1 VPSPTVPDLPTT
13 TIVVSTTPPRWKFW
27 ADAVAAALGLNV
39 WVTLVLVP
47 ALFVGAFRTPA
58 ESLLAALPLL
68 PLGVGLA
75 RRSPVWQLLVYPAA
89 LLLPIAWAPR
99 IVTGNVHGRWS
110 FLVVS
115 ASLVGYLFSVSFFS
129 SFHDPTPPS
138 RTRSLSSAAKP
149 VAPRWRRRF
158 RLYYILAALSAL
170 LPAAMLYAVNFS
182 TPNLSSLRDRYT
194 GRVGSMAA
202 LLNLGVLGLW
212 MLLFSWA
219 FVGVL
224 KRHRTGDPELAAELS
239 ALRKSARRGTPRPVF
254 YLWVTLAL
262 GLMGA
267 LVFLRYR

>member
-1 VPSPTVPDLPTT
+1 MSAPDAPAQASAQATAA
-13 TIVVSTTPPRWKFW
+13 PRWKVW

-58 ESLLAALPLL
+58 ESLLAALPLV

-75 RRSPVWQLLVYPAA
+75 RRSPVWQLLAYPAA
-89 LLLPIAWAPR
+89 LLVPIAYAPR
-99 IVTGNVHGRWS
+99 VVTGNVHGQWS

-115 ASLVGYLFSVSFFS
+115 ASLVAYLFSVSFFS
-129 SFHDPTPPS
+129 SFRDPMAPS
-138 RTRSLSSAAKP
+138 RTRPLSSAQRP
-149 VAPRWRRRF
+149 IAPRWRRRF
-158 RLYYILAALSAL
+158 RLYYALAVLSAL
-170 LPAAMLYAVNFS
+170 LPGALLYAVNFA
-182 TPNLSSLRDRYT
+182 PENLQAMRDRFP
-194 GRVGSMAA
+194 GRAGSMSA
-202 LLNLGVLGLW
+202 LFNLGVLGLW

-224 KRHRTGDPELAAELS
+224 KRHRTGDPELIAEL
-239 ALRKSARRGTPRPVF
+239 AQLRKGARRGAPRPLF
-254 YLWVTLAL
+254 YFWVTLAL

>member
-1 VPSPTVPDLPTT
+1 VPPSPQTQ
-13 TIVVSTTPPRWKFW
+13 TIVVTPITPPRWKIW

-58 ESLLAALPLL
+58 EALLAALPLV

-99 IVTGNVHGRWS
+99 VVTGNVHGRWS

-115 ASLVGYLFSVSFFS
+115 ASLVAYLFSVSFFS
-129 SFHDPTPPS
+129 SFHDPAPPA

-158 RLYYILAALSAL
+158 RLYHWLALLSAL

-182 TPNLSSLRDRYT
+182 PENLATLRDRYS

-212 MLLFSWA
+212 MLLYAWA

-224 KRHRTGDPELAAELS
+224 KRHRTGDLELAAELS

-254 YLWVTLAL
+254 YLWVSLAL

>member
-1 VPSPTVPDLPTT
+1 VPSPFDPPTT
-13 TIVVSTTPPRWKFW
+13 TLVVTPTIAPRWKIW

-58 ESLLAALPLL
+58 ESVLAALPLV

-75 RRSPVWQLLVYPAA
+75 KRSPVWQLLVYPAA

-99 IVTGNVHGRWS
+99 VVTGNVHGRWS

-115 ASLVGYLFSVSFFS
+115 ASLVAYLFSVSFFS
-129 SFHDPTPPS
+129 SFHDPTPPA

-158 RLYYILAALSAL
+158 RLYYVLAVLSAAL
-170 LPAAMLYAVNFS
+170 PGAMLYAVNFS
-182 TPNLSSLRDRYT
+182 STNLGALRDRYT

-212 MLLFSWA
+212 MLLFAWA

-224 KRHRTGDPELAAELS
+224 KRHRTGDPQLAAELQ